1 MPRCPPRPVG
11 KTTTSIMPAPARLTY
26 TCLDTTISG
35 EERMKTQTILRAIT
49 ASLLLLATCQ
59 GALAGEAKGKGGQA
73 GRLKVMTQNLY
84 VGANLFKILNPDQ
97 PLPVNAAEI
106 FGDILVTDFAQR
118 AESIA
123 DLVAEHE
130 PHLIGLQEV
139 SLIRTQCPSDI
150 IPPGDPSPNAMDLYA
165 DYLAMLL
172 AELAE
177 RGLAYEIAAVVEN
190 ADVELPV
197 ANLGLLECPFPF
209 FDARLTDRDVT
220 LRRSDVGVTFSYSDN
235 FQGNLPVPVPG
246 GGEIVFTRGYNIV
259 DVDLNGRSYRF
270 VNTHLEV
277 SGNPAANFFQSVQAQ
292 ELTQILNALP
302 FIVGDEIV
310 VVVGDL
316 NSDPAEGPESVCLL
330 PPDFDTLGLCPT
342 PYAVM
347 AGSGYLDTW
356 TVRNGAPDP
365 GYTCCQEDLLMNPFS
380 WLDERIDHVWV
391 RPPLAGPQG
400 PNFLNAVHATVVGT
414 RDEDRTVDGL
424 WPSDHAG
431 VVTGMTFRQKK

>member
-1 MPRCPPRPVG
+1 
-11 KTTTSIMPAPARLTY
+11 
-26 TCLDTTISG
+26 
-35 EERMKTQTILRAIT
+35 MKTATIFRTMLAVLILAACCQT
-49 ASLLLLATCQ
+49 
-59 GALAGEAKGKGGQA
+59 ALAGQAKGKDGQA
-73 GRLKVMTQNLY
+73 GRLKVMTQNIY

-97 PLPVNAAEI
+97 PIPINAADI
-106 FGDILVTDFAQR
+106 FADIQVTDFAQR

-123 DLVAEHE
+123 DLIAEHE

-139 SLIRTQCPSDI
+139 SLIRTECPSDI
-150 IPPGDPSPNAMDLYA
+150 IPPPGDPTPNATDIYA

-177 RGLAYEIAAVVEN
+177 RGLQYQVVAAVVN

-197 ANLGLLECPFPF
+197 ANLGLLDCPYPV

-220 LRRSDVGVTFSYSDN
+220 LKRSDVGVTFSQSDN
-235 FQGNLPVPVPG
+235 FLYNLPVPIPG

-259 DVDLNGRSYRF
+259 DVDLNGRDYRF

-277 SGNPAANFFQSVQAQ
+277 SGNPAANFFQSVQAY
-292 ELTQILNALP
+292 ELTQILNSLP
-302 FIVGDEIV
+302 YILGDKIL

-316 NSDPAEGPESVCLL
+316 NSDPAAGPESICLL

-342 PYAVM
+342 PYALM
-347 AGSGYLDTW
+347 AGNGYIDTW
-356 TVRNGAPDP
+356 NVRNGAPDP
-365 GYTCCQEDLLMNPFS
+365 GYTCCQQDLLMNPVS

-391 RPPLAGPQG
+391 RPPLAGPVG
-400 PNFLNAVHATVVGT
+400 PKFLNAVHATVVGD
-414 RDEDRTVDGL
+414 RQQDRTVDDL

-431 VVTGMTFRQKK
+431 VVAGMTFRQKK

>member
-1 MPRCPPRPVG
+1 
-11 KTTTSIMPAPARLTY
+11 
-26 TCLDTTISG
+26 
-35 EERMKTQTILRAIT
+35 MKALTILRAVLT
-49 ASLLLLATCQ
+49 SLLFLAMTQ
-59 GALAGEAKGKGGQA
+59 AALAGEAKGKGGQA
-73 GRLKVMTQNLY
+73 GRLKVMTQNIY

-97 PLPVNAAEI
+97 PIPINAAEI
-106 FGDILVTDFAQR
+106 FGDIQVTDFAQR

-123 DLVAEHE
+123 DLIAEHE

-150 IPPGDPSPNAMDLYA
+150 IPPGDPSPNATDVYA

-177 RGLAYEIAAVVEN
+177 RGLSYEVAAAVVN

-197 ANLGLLECPFPF
+197 ANLGLLDCPFSF

-220 LRRSDVGVTFSYSDN
+220 LRRTDVDVTFSFSGN
-235 FQGNLPVPVPG
+235 FLFNLPVPIP
-246 GGEIVFTRGYNIV
+246 GGEIVFVRGYNIV
-259 DVDLNGRSYRF
+259 DVDLNGRAYRF

-277 SGNPAANFFQSVQAQ
+277 SGNPAANFFQSVQAL
-292 ELTQILNALP
+292 ELTQILNGLP
-302 FIVGDEIV
+302 DIIGDEIV

-316 NSDPAEGPESVCLL
+316 NSDPAEGPDSICLL
-330 PPDFDTLGLCPT
+330 PPDFDTLGLCHT
-342 PYAVM
+342 PYGIM
-347 AGSGYLDTW
+347 AANGSLDTW

-365 GYTCCQEDLLMNPFS
+365 GYTCCQADLLMNPLS

-400 PNFLNAVHATVVGT
+400 PNFLNAVHATVVGD
-414 RDEDRTVDGL
+414 RQEDRTVDGL

>member
-1 MPRCPPRPVG
+1 MKIP
-11 KTTTSIMPAPARLTY
+11 KILISILT
-26 TCLDTTISG
+26 
-35 EERMKTQTILRAIT
+35 
-49 ASLLLLATCQ
+49 SLLLLAICQ
-59 GALAGEAKGKGGQA
+59 AAYAGAAKGKGGQA
-73 GRLKVMTQNLY
+73 GRLKVMTQNVY
-84 VGANLFKILNPDQ
+84 VGADLFKILNPDQ
-97 PLPVNAAEI
+97 PIPVNAAEI
-106 FGDILVTDFAQR
+106 FGDIQMTDFAQR

-123 DLVAEHE
+123 DLIAEHE

-139 SLIRTQCPSDI
+139 MLIRTQCPSDI
-150 IPPGDPSPNAMDLYA
+150 IPPGDPSTDATDVYA
-165 DYLAMLL
+165 DYLEMLL
-172 AELAE
+172 AELAA
-177 RGLAYEIAAVVEN
+177 RGLPYEVAAMVVN
-190 ADVELPV
+190 GDVELPV
-197 ANLGLLECPFPF
+197 ANLGLLDCPFPF

-220 LRRSDVGVTFSYSDN
+220 LRRSDLDVTFSYSDN
-235 FQGNLPVPVPG
+235 FSFNLPVPIP
-246 GGEIVFTRGYNIV
+246 GGEIVFVRGYNIV
-259 DVDLNGRSYRF
+259 DVDLNGRGYRF